1 MIGCVQKPNTT
12 FSDTTKPNQFQSPNN
27 NSNTSDD
34 NMPQKNNNM
43 SSLSSTSANKSSM
56 IHESPK
62 DHSINI
68 ENAAPY
74 YQGNYSLILVFMSSN
89 VPTACLF
96 LKWKSRQAPYG
107 EK

>member
-1 MIGCVQKPNTT
+1 
-12 FSDTTKPNQFQSPNN
+12 
-27 NSNTSDD
+27 
-34 NMPQKNNNM
+34 MPQKNNM

-74 YQGNYSLILVFMSSN
+74 YQGKNTEMLAISSISVSDFIFKLCTYSFVL
-89 VPTACLF
+89 TC
-96 LKWKSRQAPYG
+96 RQQQQQQQHL
-107 EK
+107 